1 MPTYQF
7 EAMDASGK
15 EIKDVV
21 EAANEDEA
29 ALTIKQMGY
38 YVTKL
43 SVKKERKT
51 SAGGSS
57 SNRKGK
63 TFAMAGVK
71 SKVLC
76 TFTRQLSILQDAGL
90 PILRSLKILETQAKP
105 GALKNA
111 LIDVIDEI
119 EGGATLSEAM
129 AKCPK
134 AFDRLYVNMIK
145 AGEAGGALEIIL
157 QRLAEFKEKSESLK
171 RKIKGAL
178 TYPVCVVLFS
188 VGILAFLMIFIIPK
202 FVKIFE
208 DFDTKLPAMTQLLMA
223 ISDSFVYY
231 WWILIAIPVGIWL
244 LIKMMNQFDYCRFGW
259 NLFTLKMPIFG
270 QLVEK
275 NAIARAMR
283 TLGTLVSSGVPIIEA
298 ITITR
303 ETTGNGVFERLF
315 DKILDAIRQ
324 GESIAVPIKENSVP
338 PIHPI
343 AIFWWCFFCGGPV
356 GLLIYMMKFRQKIM
370 DDMVVNM
377 IDVGEETGELDK
389 MLYKVAD
396 TYDEEVNVLTDSLM
410 SLMEP
415 LLIIFLGGM
424 VGFIVISLFMPLISL
439 ITKLSG

>member
-38 YVTKL
+38 YVTRL
-43 SVKKERKT
+43 SVKKERK
-51 SAGGSS
+51 SAVSTAS
-57 SNRKGK
+57 TKKGK
-63 TFAMAGVK
+63 TFTLAGVK

-90 PILRSLKILETQAKP
+90 PILRSLKILEGQAKP

-129 AKCPK
+129 SKCPK
-134 AFDRLYVNMIK
+134 AFNRLYVNMIK

-157 QRLAEFKEKSESLK
+157 QRLAEFTEKSEALK

-178 TYPVCVVLFS
+178 TYPICVVMFS
-188 VGILAFLMIFIIPK
+188 VGILAFLMVFIIPK
-202 FVKIFE
+202 FIKIFE
-208 DFDTKLPAMTQLLMA
+208 DFDTTLPVMTQWL
-223 ISDSFVYY
+223 IFVSNMFLYY
-231 WWILIAIPVGIWL
+231 WWILIAVPVGIVL
-244 LIKMMNQFDYCRFGW
+244 LVKLMNQFDYCRFGW
-259 NLFTLKMPIFG
+259 NLFTLKMPVFG

-275 NAIARAMR
+275 NAVARAMR

-315 DKILDAIRQ
+315 DKILEAIRQ
-324 GESIAVPIKENSVP
+324 GESIAKPIKENAIP

-343 AIFWWCFFCGGPV
+343 AIFWWCFFCGGPI
-356 GLLIYMMKFRQKIM
+356 GLLLYMMKFRQKIM

-396 TYDEEVNVLTDSLM
+396 TYDDEVNVLTDSLM

-439 ITKLSG
+439 ISKLSG

>member
-21 EAANEDEA
+21 EAVNEDEA
-29 ALTIKQMGY
+29 AITIKHMGY
-38 YVTKL
+38 YLTKL
-43 SVKKERKT
+43 SVRKERKT
-51 SAGGSS
+51 AAVASGSK
-57 SNRKGK
+57 KGK
-63 TFAMAGVK
+63 TFTLAGVK

-90 PILRSLKILETQAKP
+90 PILRSLKILEGQAKP

-134 AFDRLYVNMIK
+134 AFNRLYVNMIK

-157 QRLAEFKEKSESLK
+157 QRLAEFTEKSEALK

-178 TYPVCVVLFS
+178 TYPVCVVMFS
-188 VGILAFLMIFIIPK
+188 VGILAFLMVFIIPK
-202 FVKIFE
+202 FIKIFE
-208 DFDTKLPAMTQLLMA
+208 DFDTTLPVMTQWL
-223 ISDSFVYY
+223 IFVSNMFLYY
-231 WWILIAIPVGIWL
+231 WWILIAVPVGIWL

-259 NLFTLKMPIFG
+259 NLFTLKMPVFG

-275 NAIARAMR
+275 NAVARAMR

-315 DKILDAIRQ
+315 DKILEAIRQ
-324 GESIAVPIKENSVP
+324 GESIAKPIKENAVP

-343 AIFWWCFFCGGPV
+343 AIFWWCFFCGGPI
-356 GLLIYMMKFRQKIM
+356 GLLLYMMKFRQKIM

-396 TYDEEVNVLTDSLM
+396 TFDDEVNVLTDSLM

-439 ITKLSG
+439 ISKLSG

>member
-21 EAANEDEA
+21 EAVNEDEA
-29 ALTIKQMGY
+29 AITIKKMGY
-38 YVTKL
+38 YLTKL
-43 SVKKERKT
+43 SVRKERKT
-51 SAGGSS
+51 AAVAS
-57 SNRKGK
+57 SNKKGK
-63 TFAMAGVK
+63 TFTLSGVN
-71 SKVLC
+71 SKTLC

-90 PILRSLKILETQAKP
+90 PILRSLKILEGQAKP
-105 GALKNA
+105 GPLKNA

-129 AKCPK
+129 SKCPK
-134 AFDRLYVNMIK
+134 AFNRLYVNMIK
-145 AGEAGGALEIIL
+145 AGEAGGALEVIL
-157 QRLAEFKEKSESLK
+157 QRLAEFTEKSESLK
-171 RKIKGAL
+171 KKIKGAL
-178 TYPVCVVLFS
+178 TYPICVIMFS
-188 VGILAFLMIFIIPK
+188 VGILAFLMIAIIPK
-202 FVKIFE
+202 FIKIFE
-208 DFDTKLPAMTQLLMA
+208 DFGTTLPAMTQLLIK
-223 ISDSFVYY
+223 ISNSFVYY
-231 WWILIAIPVGIWL
+231 WWILIAVPVGIWL

-259 NLFTLKMPIFG
+259 NLFTLKMPVFG

-275 NAIARAMR
+275 NAVARAMR

-315 DKILDAIRQ
+315 DKILEAIRQ
-324 GESIAVPIKENSVP
+324 GESIAKPIKENSIP

-343 AIFWWCFFCGGPV
+343 AIFWWCFFCGGPI
-356 GLLIYMMKFRQKIM
+356 GLLLYMMKFRQKIM

-396 TYDEEVNVLTDSLM
+396 TFDDEVNVLTDSLM

-424 VGFIVISLFMPLISL
+424 VGFIVISLLLPLVSLIS
-439 ITKLSG
+439 KLSG

>member
-15 EIKDVV
+15 EIKDFVDAV
-21 EAANEDEA
+21 NEDEA
-29 ALTIKQMGY
+29 AITIKKMGY
-38 YVTKL
+38 YLTKL

-51 SAGGSS
+51 AAATA
-57 SNRKGK
+57 SNKKGK
-63 TFAMAGVK
+63 TFTLSGVS

-90 PILRSLKILETQAKP
+90 PILRSLKILEGQAKP
-105 GALKNA
+105 GPLKNA

-145 AGEAGGALEIIL
+145 AGEAGGALEVIL
-157 QRLAEFKEKSESLK
+157 QRLAEFTEKSESLK
-171 RKIKGAL
+171 KKIKGAL
-178 TYPVCVVLFS
+178 TYPICVIMFS
-188 VGILAFLMIFIIPK
+188 VGILAFLMIAIIPK
-202 FVKIFE
+202 FIKIFE
-208 DFDTKLPAMTQLLMA
+208 DFGTTLPAMTQLLIK
-223 ISDSFVYY
+223 ISNSFVYY
-231 WWILIAIPVGIWL
+231 WWILIAVPVGIWL

-259 NLFTLKMPIFG
+259 NLFTLKMPVFG

-275 NAIARAMR
+275 NAVARAMR

-315 DKILDAIRQ
+315 DKILEAIRQ
-324 GESIAVPIKENSVP
+324 GESIAKPIKENSIP

-343 AIFWWCFFCGGPV
+343 AIFWWCFFCGGPI
-356 GLLIYMMKFRQKIM
+356 GLLLYMMKFRQKIM

-396 TYDEEVNVLTDSLM
+396 TFDDEVNVLTDSLM

-424 VGFIVISLFMPLISL
+424 VGFIVISLFLPLVSLIS
-439 ITKLSG
+439 KLSG

>member
-15 EIKDVV
+15 EIKDIV
-21 EAANEDEA
+21 EAVNEDEA
-29 ALTIKQMGY
+29 AITIKKMGY
-38 YVTKL
+38 YLTKL

-51 SAGGSS
+51 AVAATG
-57 SNRKGK
+57 NKKGK
-63 TFAMAGVK
+63 TFTLAGVN
-71 SKVLC
+71 SKTLC

-90 PILRSLKILETQAKP
+90 PILRSLKILEMQAKP
-105 GALKNA
+105 GALKNS

-129 AKCPK
+129 SKCPK
-134 AFDRLYVNMIK
+134 AFNRLYVNMIK
-145 AGEAGGALEIIL
+145 AGEAGGALEVIL
-157 QRLAEFKEKSESLK
+157 QRLAEFTEKSEALK

-178 TYPVCVVLFS
+178 TYPVCVVMFS
-188 VGILAFLMIFIIPK
+188 VGILAFLMVAIIPK
-202 FVKIFE
+202 FIKIFE
-208 DFDTKLPAMTQLLMA
+208 DFDTTLPAMTQMLIY
-223 ISDSFVYY
+223 ISNMFMYY
-231 WWILIAIPVGIWL
+231 WWILIAVPVGIWL

-259 NLFTLKMPIFG
+259 NLFTLKMPVFG

-275 NAIARAMR
+275 NAVARAMR

-315 DKILDAIRQ
+315 DKILEAIRQ
-324 GESIAVPIKENSVP
+324 GESIAKPIKENSIP
-338 PIHPI
+338 PIHPV
-343 AIFWWCFFCGGPV
+343 AIFWWCFFCGGPI
-356 GLLIYMMKFRQKIM
+356 GLLIYLMKFRQKIM

-396 TYDEEVNVLTDSLM
+396 TFDDEVNVLTDSLM

-439 ITKLSG
+439 ISKLSG

>member
-21 EAANEDEA
+21 EAVNEDEA
-29 ALTIKQMGY
+29 AITIKHMGY
-38 YVTKL
+38 YLTKL
-43 SVKKERKT
+43 SVRKERKT
-51 SAGGSS
+51 AAVASGSK
-57 SNRKGK
+57 KGK
-63 TFAMAGVK
+63 TFTLAGVK

-90 PILRSLKILETQAKP
+90 PILRSLKILEGQAKP

-134 AFDRLYVNMIK
+134 AFNRLYVNMIK

-157 QRLAEFKEKSESLK
+157 QRLAEFTEKSEALK

-178 TYPVCVVLFS
+178 TYPICVVMFS
-188 VGILAFLMIFIIPK
+188 VGILAFLMVFIIPK
-202 FVKIFE
+202 FIKIFE
-208 DFDTKLPAMTQLLMA
+208 DFDTTLPVMTQWL
-223 ISDSFVYY
+223 IFVSNMFLYY
-231 WWILIAIPVGIWL
+231 WWILIAVPVGIWL

-259 NLFTLKMPIFG
+259 NLFTLKMPVFG

-275 NAIARAMR
+275 NAVARAMR

-315 DKILDAIRQ
+315 DKILEAIRQ
-324 GESIAVPIKENSVP
+324 GESIAKPIKENAVP

-343 AIFWWCFFCGGPV
+343 AIFWWCFFCGGPI
-356 GLLIYMMKFRQKIM
+356 GLLLYMMKFRQKIM

-396 TYDEEVNVLTDSLM
+396 TFDDEVNVLTDSLM

-439 ITKLSG
+439 ISKLSG

>member
-21 EAANEDEA
+21 EAVNEDEA
-29 ALTIKQMGY
+29 AITIKHMGY
-38 YVTKL
+38 YLTKL
-43 SVKKERKT
+43 SVRKERKSTVAAT
-51 SAGGSS
+51 S
-57 SNRKGK
+57 NKKGK
-63 TFAMAGVK
+63 TFTLAGVK

-90 PILRSLKILETQAKP
+90 PILRSLKILENQAKP

-134 AFDRLYVNMIK
+134 AFNRLYVNMIK
-145 AGEAGGALEIIL
+145 AGEAGGALEVIL
-157 QRLAEFKEKSESLK
+157 QRLAEFTEKSEALK

-178 TYPVCVVLFS
+178 TYPVCVVVFS
-188 VGILAFLMIFIIPK
+188 VGILAFLMITIIPK
-202 FVKIFE
+202 FIKIFA
-208 DFDTKLPAMTQLLMA
+208 DFDTTLPPMTQALIN
-223 ISDSFVYY
+223 ISNLFVNF
-231 WWILIAIPVGIWL
+231 WWILIAVPVGIWL
-244 LIKMMNQFDYCRFGW
+244 LIKAMNQFDYCRFGW
-259 NLFTLKMPIFG
+259 NLFTLKMPVFG

-275 NAIARAMR
+275 NAVARAMR

-315 DKILDAIRQ
+315 DKILEAIRQ
-324 GESIAVPIKENSVP
+324 GESIAKPIKENSIP

-343 AIFWWCFFCGGPV
+343 AIFWWCFFCGGPI

-396 TYDEEVNVLTDSLM
+396 TFDDEVNVLTDSLM

-424 VGFIVISLFMPLISL
+424 VGFIVISLFMPLIGL
-439 ITKLSG
+439 ISKLSS

>member
-21 EAANEDEA
+21 EAVNEDEA
-29 ALTIKQMGY
+29 AITIKKMGY
-38 YVTKL
+38 YLTKL
-43 SVKKERKT
+43 SVRKERKT
-51 SAGGSS
+51 AAVASG
-57 SNRKGK
+57 NKKGK
-63 TFAMAGVK
+63 TFTLAGVK

-90 PILRSLKILETQAKP
+90 PILRSLKILEGQAKP

-134 AFDRLYVNMIK
+134 AFNRLYVNMIK

-157 QRLAEFKEKSESLK
+157 QRLAEFTEKSEALK

-178 TYPVCVVLFS
+178 TYPICVVMFS
-188 VGILAFLMIFIIPK
+188 VGILAFLMVFIIPK
-202 FVKIFE
+202 FIKIFE
-208 DFDTKLPAMTQLLMA
+208 DFDTTLPVMTQWL
-223 ISDSFVYY
+223 IFVSNMFLYY
-231 WWILIAIPVGIWL
+231 WWILIAVPVGIWL

-259 NLFTLKMPIFG
+259 NLFTLKMPVFG

-275 NAIARAMR
+275 NAVARAMR

-315 DKILDAIRQ
+315 DKILEAIRQ
-324 GESIAVPIKENSVP
+324 GESIAKPIKENAVP

-343 AIFWWCFFCGGPV
+343 AIFWWCFFCGGPI
-356 GLLIYMMKFRQKIM
+356 GLLLYMMKFRQKIM

-396 TYDEEVNVLTDSLM
+396 TFDDEVNVLTDSLM

-439 ITKLSG
+439 ISKLSG

>member
-21 EAANEDEA
+21 EAVNEDEA
-29 ALTIKQMGY
+29 AITIKKMGY
-38 YVTKL
+38 YLTKL
-43 SVKKERKT
+43 SVRKERKT
-51 SAGGSS
+51 AAVAS
-57 SNRKGK
+57 SNKKGK
-63 TFAMAGVK
+63 TFTLSGVN
-71 SKVLC
+71 SKTLC

-90 PILRSLKILETQAKP
+90 PILRSLKILEGQAKP
-105 GALKNA
+105 GPLKNA

-129 AKCPK
+129 SKCPK
-134 AFDRLYVNMIK
+134 AFNRLYVNMIK
-145 AGEAGGALEIIL
+145 AGEAGGALEVIL
-157 QRLAEFKEKSESLK
+157 QRLAEFTEKSESLK
-171 RKIKGAL
+171 KKIKGAL
-178 TYPVCVVLFS
+178 TYPICVIIFS
-188 VGILAFLMIFIIPK
+188 VGILAFLMIAIIPK
-202 FVKIFE
+202 FIKIFE
-208 DFDTKLPAMTQLLMA
+208 DFGTTLPAMTQLLIK
-223 ISDSFVYY
+223 ISNSFVYY
-231 WWILIAIPVGIWL
+231 WWILIAVPVGIWL

-259 NLFTLKMPIFG
+259 NLFTLKMPVFG

-275 NAIARAMR
+275 NAVARAMR

-315 DKILDAIRQ
+315 DKILEAIRQ
-324 GESIAVPIKENSVP
+324 GESIAKPIKENSIP

-343 AIFWWCFFCGGPV
+343 AIFWWCFFCGGPI
-356 GLLIYMMKFRQKIM
+356 GLLLYMMKFRQKIM

-396 TYDEEVNVLTDSLM
+396 TFDDEVNVLTDSLM

-424 VGFIVISLFMPLISL
+424 VGFIVISLFLPLVSLIS
-439 ITKLSG
+439 KLSG

>member
-21 EAANEDEA
+21 EAVNEDEA
-29 ALTIKQMGY
+29 AITIKHMGY
-38 YVTKL
+38 YLTKL
-43 SVKKERKT
+43 SVRKERKT
-51 SAGGSS
+51 AAVASGSK
-57 SNRKGK
+57 KGK
-63 TFAMAGVK
+63 TFTLAGVK

-90 PILRSLKILETQAKP
+90 PILRSLKILEGQAKP

-134 AFDRLYVNMIK
+134 AFNRLYVNMIK

-157 QRLAEFKEKSESLK
+157 QRLAEFTEKSEALK

-178 TYPVCVVLFS
+178 TYPVCVVMFS
-188 VGILAFLMIFIIPK
+188 VGILAFLMVFIIPK
-202 FVKIFE
+202 FIKIFE
-208 DFDTKLPAMTQLLMA
+208 DFDTTLPMMTQWL
-223 ISDSFVYY
+223 IFVSNMFLYY
-231 WWILIAIPVGIWL
+231 WWILIAVPVGIWL

-259 NLFTLKMPIFG
+259 NLFTLKMPVFG

-275 NAIARAMR
+275 NAVARAMR

-315 DKILDAIRQ
+315 DKILEAIRQ
-324 GESIAVPIKENSVP
+324 GESIAKPIKENAVP

-343 AIFWWCFFCGGPV
+343 AIFWWCFFCGGPI
-356 GLLIYMMKFRQKIM
+356 GLLLYMMKFRQKIM

-396 TYDEEVNVLTDSLM
+396 TFDDEVNVLTDSLM

-439 ITKLSG
+439 ISKLSG

>member
-21 EAANEDEA
+21 EAVNEDEA
-29 ALTIKQMGY
+29 AITIKHMGY
-38 YVTKL
+38 YLTKL
-43 SVKKERKT
+43 SVRKERKMAAVA
-51 SAGGSS
+51 SG
-57 SNRKGK
+57 NKKGK
-63 TFAMAGVK
+63 TFTLAGVK

-90 PILRSLKILETQAKP
+90 PILRSLKILEGQAKP

-134 AFDRLYVNMIK
+134 AFNRLYVNMIK

-157 QRLAEFKEKSESLK
+157 QRLAEFTEKSEAVK

-178 TYPVCVVLFS
+178 TYPVCVVMFS
-188 VGILAFLMIFIIPK
+188 VGILAFLMVFIIPK
-202 FVKIFE
+202 FIKIFE
-208 DFDTKLPAMTQLLMA
+208 DFDTTLPAMTQWL
-223 ISDSFVYY
+223 IFVSNMFMYY
-231 WWILIAIPVGIWL
+231 WWILIAVPVGIWL

-259 NLFTLKMPIFG
+259 NLFTLKMPVFG

-275 NAIARAMR
+275 NAVARAMR

-315 DKILDAIRQ
+315 DKILEAIRQ
-324 GESIAVPIKENSVP
+324 GESIAKPIKENAIP

-343 AIFWWCFFCGGPV
+343 AIFWWCFFCGGPI
-356 GLLIYMMKFRQKIM
+356 GLLLYMMKFRQKIM

-396 TYDEEVNVLTDSLM
+396 TFDDEVNVLTDSLM

-439 ITKLSG
+439 ISKLSG

>member
-15 EIKDVV
+15 EIKDIV
-21 EAANEDEA
+21 EAVNEDEA
-29 ALTIKQMGY
+29 AITIKKMGY
-38 YVTKL
+38 YLTKL

-51 SAGGSS
+51 AVAATG
-57 SNRKGK
+57 NKKGK
-63 TFAMAGVK
+63 TFTLAGVN
-71 SKVLC
+71 SKTLC

-90 PILRSLKILETQAKP
+90 PILRSLKILEMQAKP
-105 GALKNA
+105 GALKNS

-129 AKCPK
+129 SKCPK
-134 AFDRLYVNMIK
+134 AFNRLYVNMIK
-145 AGEAGGALEIIL
+145 AGEAGGALEVIL
-157 QRLAEFKEKSESLK
+157 QRLAEFTEKSEALK

-178 TYPVCVVLFS
+178 TYPVCVVMFS
-188 VGILAFLMIFIIPK
+188 VGILAFLMVFIIPK
-202 FVKIFE
+202 FIKIFE
-208 DFDTKLPAMTQLLMA
+208 DFDTTLPAMTQLLIT
-223 ISDSFVYY
+223 ISNMFMYY
-231 WWILIAIPVGIWL
+231 WWILIAVPVGIWL
-244 LIKMMNQFDYCRFGW
+244 LIKTMNQFEYCRFGW
-259 NLFTLKMPIFG
+259 NLFTLKMPVFG

-275 NAIARAMR
+275 NAVARAMR

-315 DKILDAIRQ
+315 DKILEAIRQ
-324 GESIAVPIKENSVP
+324 GESIAKPIKENSIP
-338 PIHPI
+338 PIHPV
-343 AIFWWCFFCGGPV
+343 AIFWWCFFCGGPI
-356 GLLIYMMKFRQKIM
+356 GLLIYLMKFRQKIM

-396 TYDEEVNVLTDSLM
+396 TFDDEVNVLTDSLM

-439 ITKLSG
+439 ISKLSG

>member
-15 EIKDVV
+15 EIKDFVDAV
-21 EAANEDEA
+21 NEDEA
-29 ALTIKQMGY
+29 AITIKKMGY
-38 YVTKL
+38 YLTKL
-43 SVKKERKT
+43 SVKKERKST
-51 SAGGSS
+51 AAATT
-57 SNRKGK
+57 NKKGK
-63 TFAMAGVK
+63 TFTLAGVP

-90 PILRSLKILETQAKP
+90 PILRSLKILEGQAKP
-105 GALKNA
+105 GPLKNA

-134 AFDRLYVNMIK
+134 AFNRLYVNMIK
-145 AGEAGGALEIIL
+145 AGEAGGALEVIL
-157 QRLAEFKEKSESLK
+157 QRLAEFTEKSEALK

-178 TYPVCVVLFS
+178 TYPVCVVVFS
-188 VGILAFLMIFIIPK
+188 VGILAFLMIAIIPK
-202 FVKIFE
+202 FVKIFA
-208 DFDTKLPAMTQLLMA
+208 DFGTTLPAMTQMLIT
-223 ISDSFVYY
+223 ISNMFMYY
-231 WWILIAIPVGIWL
+231 WWILIAVPVGIWL
-244 LIKMMNQFDYCRFGW
+244 LIKVMNQFEYCRFGW
-259 NLFTLKMPIFG
+259 NLFTLKMPVFG

-275 NAIARAMR
+275 NAVARAMR

-315 DKILDAIRQ
+315 DKILEAIRQ
-324 GESIAVPIKENSVP
+324 GESIAKPIKENAVP

-343 AIFWWCFFCGGPV
+343 AIFWWCFFCGGPI
-356 GLLIYMMKFRQKIM
+356 GLLLYMMKFRQKIM

-396 TYDEEVNVLTDSLM
+396 TFDDEVNVLTDSLM

-424 VGFIVISLFMPLISL
+424 VGFIVISLFMPLVSL
-439 ITKLSG
+439 ISKLSG

>member
-21 EAANEDEA
+21 EAVNEDEA
-29 ALTIKQMGY
+29 AITIKHMGY
-38 YVTKL
+38 YLTKL
-43 SVKKERKT
+43 SVRKERKT
-51 SAGGSS
+51 AAVASGSK
-57 SNRKGK
+57 KGK
-63 TFAMAGVK
+63 TFTLAGVK

-90 PILRSLKILETQAKP
+90 PILRSLKILEGQAKP

-134 AFDRLYVNMIK
+134 AFNRLYVNMIK

-157 QRLAEFKEKSESLK
+157 QRLAEFTEKSEALK

-178 TYPVCVVLFS
+178 TYPVCVVMFS
-188 VGILAFLMIFIIPK
+188 VGILAFLMVFIIPK
-202 FVKIFE
+202 FIKIFE
-208 DFDTKLPAMTQLLMA
+208 DFDTTLPVMTQWL
-223 ISDSFVYY
+223 IFVSNMFLYY
-231 WWILIAIPVGIWL
+231 WWILIAVPVGIWL

-259 NLFTLKMPIFG
+259 NLFTLKMPVFG

-275 NAIARAMR
+275 NAVARAMR

-315 DKILDAIRQ
+315 DKILEAIRQ
-324 GESIAVPIKENSVP
+324 GESIAKPIKENAVP

-343 AIFWWCFFCGGPV
+343 AIFWWCFFCGGPI
-356 GLLIYMMKFRQKIM
+356 GLLLYMMKFRQKIM

-396 TYDEEVNVLTDSLM
+396 TFDDEVNVLTDSLM

-439 ITKLSG
+439 ISKLSS

>member
-43 SVKKERKT
+43 SVKKERKASVAAT
-51 SAGGSS
+51 STK
-57 SNRKGK
+57 KGK
-63 TFAMAGVK
+63 TFTLAGVK

-90 PILRSLKILETQAKP
+90 PILRSLKILEGQAKP

-134 AFDRLYVNMIK
+134 AFNRLYVNMIK

-157 QRLAEFKEKSESLK
+157 QRLAEFTEKSEALK

-178 TYPVCVVLFS
+178 TYPVCVVMFS
-188 VGILAFLMIFIIPK
+188 VGILAFLMVFIIPK
-202 FVKIFE
+202 FIKIFE
-208 DFDTKLPAMTQLLMA
+208 DFDTTLPVMTQWL
-223 ISDSFVYY
+223 IFVSNSFLYY
-231 WWILIAIPVGIWL
+231 WWVLLAIPIGIVL
-244 LIKMMNQFDYCRFGW
+244 LVKVMNQFDYCRFGW
-259 NLFTLKMPIFG
+259 NLFTLKMPVFG

-275 NAIARAMR
+275 NAVARAMR

-315 DKILDAIRQ
+315 DKILEAIRQ
-324 GESIAVPIKENSVP
+324 GESIAKPIKENSVP

-343 AIFWWCFFCGGPV
+343 AIFWWCFFVGGPI

-396 TYDEEVNVLTDSLM
+396 TYDDEVNVLTDSLM

-439 ITKLSG
+439 ISKLSG

>member
-21 EAANEDEA
+21 EAVNEDEA
-29 ALTIKQMGY
+29 AITIKKMGY
-38 YVTKL
+38 YLTKL
-43 SVKKERKT
+43 SVRKERKT
-51 SAGGSS
+51 AAVAS
-57 SNRKGK
+57 SNKKGK
-63 TFAMAGVK
+63 TFTLSGVN
-71 SKVLC
+71 SKTLC

-90 PILRSLKILETQAKP
+90 PILRSLKILEGQAKP
-105 GALKNA
+105 GPLKNA

-129 AKCPK
+129 SKCPK
-134 AFDRLYVNMIK
+134 AFNRLYVNMIK
-145 AGEAGGALEIIL
+145 AGEAGGALEVIL
-157 QRLAEFKEKSESLK
+157 QRLAEFTEKSESLK
-171 RKIKGAL
+171 KKIKGAL
-178 TYPVCVVLFS
+178 TYPICVIMFS
-188 VGILAFLMIFIIPK
+188 VGILAFLMIAIIPK
-202 FVKIFE
+202 FIKIFE
-208 DFDTKLPAMTQLLMA
+208 DFGTTLPAMTQLLIK
-223 ISDSFVYY
+223 ISNSFVYY
-231 WWILIAIPVGIWL
+231 WWILIAVPVGIWL

-259 NLFTLKMPIFG
+259 NLFTLKMPVFG

-275 NAIARAMR
+275 NAVARAMR

-315 DKILDAIRQ
+315 DKILEAIRQ
-324 GESIAVPIKENSVP
+324 GESIAKPIKENSIP

-343 AIFWWCFFCGGPV
+343 AIFWWCFFCGGPI
-356 GLLIYMMKFRQKIM
+356 GLLLYMMKFRQKIM

-396 TYDEEVNVLTDSLM
+396 TFDDEVNVLTDSLM

-424 VGFIVISLFMPLISL
+424 VGFIVISLFLPLVSLIS
-439 ITKLSG
+439 KLSG

>member
-38 YVTKL
+38 YVTRL
-43 SVKKERKT
+43 SVKKERK
-51 SAGGSS
+51 SAVSTAS
-57 SNRKGK
+57 TKKGK
-63 TFAMAGVK
+63 TFTLAGVK

-90 PILRSLKILETQAKP
+90 PILRSLKILEGQAKP

-129 AKCPK
+129 SKCPK
-134 AFDRLYVNMIK
+134 AFNRLYVNMIK

-157 QRLAEFKEKSESLK
+157 QRLAEFTEKSEALK

-178 TYPVCVVLFS
+178 TYPICVVMFS
-188 VGILAFLMIFIIPK
+188 VGILAFLMVFIIPK
-202 FVKIFE
+202 FIKIFE
-208 DFDTKLPAMTQLLMA
+208 DFDTTLPVMTQWL
-223 ISDSFVYY
+223 IFVSNMFLYY
-231 WWILIAIPVGIWL
+231 WWILIAVPVGIVL
-244 LIKMMNQFDYCRFGW
+244 LVKLMNQFDYCRFGW
-259 NLFTLKMPIFG
+259 NLFTLKMPVFG

-275 NAIARAMR
+275 NAVARAMR

-315 DKILDAIRQ
+315 DKILEAIRQ
-324 GESIAVPIKENSVP
+324 GESIAKPIKENAIP

-343 AIFWWCFFCGGPV
+343 AIFWWCFFCGGPI

-396 TYDEEVNVLTDSLM
+396 TYDDEVNVLTDSLM

-439 ITKLSG
+439 ISKLSG

>member
-21 EAANEDEA
+21 EAVNEDEA
-29 ALTIKQMGY
+29 AITIKHMGY
-38 YVTKL
+38 YLTKL
-43 SVKKERKT
+43 SVRKERKT
-51 SAGGSS
+51 AAVASGSK
-57 SNRKGK
+57 KGK
-63 TFAMAGVK
+63 TFTLAGVK

-90 PILRSLKILETQAKP
+90 PILRSLKILEGQAKP

-134 AFDRLYVNMIK
+134 AFNRLYVNMIK

-157 QRLAEFKEKSESLK
+157 QRLAEFTEKSEALK

-178 TYPVCVVLFS
+178 TYPVCVVMFS
-188 VGILAFLMIFIIPK
+188 VGILAFLMVFIIPK
-202 FVKIFE
+202 FIKIFE
-208 DFDTKLPAMTQLLMA
+208 DFDTTLPVMTQWL
-223 ISDSFVYY
+223 IFVSNMFMYY
-231 WWILIAIPVGIWL
+231 WWILIAVPVGIWL

-259 NLFTLKMPIFG
+259 NLFTLKMPVFG

-275 NAIARAMR
+275 NTVARSMR

-315 DKILDAIRQ
+315 DKILEAIRQ
-324 GESIAVPIKENSVP
+324 GESIAKPIKENAVP

-343 AIFWWCFFCGGPV
+343 AIFWWCFFCGGPI
-356 GLLIYMMKFRQKIM
+356 GLLLYMMKFRQKIM

-396 TYDEEVNVLTDSLM
+396 TFDDEVNVLTDSLM

-439 ITKLSG
+439 ISKLSG

>member
-15 EIKDVV
+15 EIKDIV
-21 EAANEDEA
+21 EAVNEDEA
-29 ALTIKQMGY
+29 AITIKKMGY
-38 YVTKL
+38 YLTKL
-43 SVKKERKT
+43 SVRKERKT
-51 SAGGSS
+51 AVAAAG
-57 SNRKGK
+57 NKKGK
-63 TFAMAGVK
+63 TFALAGVK

-90 PILRSLKILETQAKP
+90 PILRSLKILEGQAKP

-111 LIDVIDEI
+111 LIDVIEEI

-134 AFDRLYVNMIK
+134 AFNRLYVNMIK

-157 QRLAEFKEKSESLK
+157 QRLAEFTEKSEALK

-178 TYPVCVVLFS
+178 TYPICVIMFS
-188 VGILAFLMIFIIPK
+188 VGILAFLMIAIIPK
-202 FVKIFE
+202 FIKIFE
-208 DFDTKLPAMTQLLMA
+208 DFDTTLPAMTQMLIF

-231 WWILIAIPVGIWL
+231 WWVLIAVPVGIWL

-259 NLFTLKMPIFG
+259 NLFTLKMPVFG

-275 NAIARAMR
+275 NAVARAMR

-315 DKILDAIRQ
+315 DKILEAIRQ
-324 GESIAVPIKENSVP
+324 GESIAKPIKENSIP

-343 AIFWWCFFCGGPV
+343 AIFWWFFFCGGPI
-356 GLLIYMMKFRQKIM
+356 GLLLYMMKFRQKIM

-396 TYDEEVNVLTDSLM
+396 TFDDEVNVLTDSLM

-424 VGFIVISLFMPLISL
+424 VGFIVISLFMPLVSL
-439 ITKLSG
+439 ISKLSG

>member
-38 YVTKL
+38 YVTRL
-43 SVKKERKT
+43 SVKKERK
-51 SAGGSS
+51 SAVSTAS
-57 SNRKGK
+57 TKKGK
-63 TFAMAGVK
+63 TFTLAGVK

-90 PILRSLKILETQAKP
+90 PILRSLKILEGQAKP

-129 AKCPK
+129 SKCPK
-134 AFDRLYVNMIK
+134 AFNRLYVNMIK

-157 QRLAEFKEKSESLK
+157 QRLAEFTEKSEALK

-178 TYPVCVVLFS
+178 TYPICVVMFS
-188 VGILAFLMIFIIPK
+188 VGILAFLMVFIIPK
-202 FVKIFE
+202 FIKIFE
-208 DFDTKLPAMTQLLMA
+208 DFDTTLPLMTQWL
-223 ISDSFVYY
+223 IFVSNMFLYY
-231 WWILIAIPVGIWL
+231 WWILIAVPVGIVL
-244 LIKMMNQFDYCRFGW
+244 LVKLMNQFDYCRFGW
-259 NLFTLKMPIFG
+259 NLFTLKMPVFG

-275 NAIARAMR
+275 NAVARAMR

-315 DKILDAIRQ
+315 DKILEAIRQ
-324 GESIAVPIKENSVP
+324 GESIAKPIKENAIP

-343 AIFWWCFFCGGPV
+343 AIFWWCFFCGGPI
-356 GLLIYMMKFRQKIM
+356 GLLLYMMKFRQKIM

-396 TYDEEVNVLTDSLM
+396 TYDDEVNVLTDSLM

-439 ITKLSG
+439 ISKLSG

>member
-15 EIKDVV
+15 EIKDFV
-21 EAANEDEA
+21 EAATEDEA
-29 ALTIKQMGY
+29 AATIKQMGY

-43 SVKKERKT
+43 SVKKDRK
-51 SAGGSS
+51 SS
-57 SNRKGK
+57 SAAAANKKKGK
-63 TFAMAGVK
+63 TFAFAGVK
-71 SKVLC
+71 SKALC

-90 PILRSLKILETQAKP
+90 PILRSLKILEGQAKP
-105 GALKNA
+105 GALKNS

-157 QRLAEFKEKSESLK
+157 QRLAEFKEKSEGLK
-171 RKIKGAL
+171 RRIKGAL
-178 TYPVCVVLFS
+178 TYPICVIVFS
-188 VGILAFLMIFIIPK
+188 LGILTFIMMFIVPK
-202 FVKIFE
+202 FIKIFE
-208 DFDTKLPAMTQLLMA
+208 DFDTTLPTLTLILIW
-223 ISDSFVYY
+223 ISNSFLYY
-231 WWILIAIPVGIWL
+231 WWILIVVPTGIWL
-244 LIKMMNQFDYCRFGW
+244 MIKMCCQFEYGRFGW
-259 NLFTLKMPIFG
+259 NLFCLKMPIFG

-275 NAIARAMR
+275 NVVARAMR

-303 ETTGNGVFERLF
+303 ETTGNAVFERLF
-315 DKILDAIRQ
+315 DKILDSIRE
-324 GESIAVPIKENSVP
+324 GESIAVPIKENSIP
-338 PIHPI
+338 PVHPV
-343 AIFWWCFFCGGPV
+343 AIFWWMFFIAGPV
-356 GLLIYMMKFRQKIM
+356 GLLMYMMKMRQKIM

-396 TYDEEVNVLTDSLM
+396 TFDDEVNVLTDSLM

-424 VGFIVISLFMPLISL
+424 VGFIVIALFMPLISL
-439 ITKLSG
+439 ISKLSG